1 MRSVLTSRLKL
12 RFSSSSSY
20 RALSSAGET
29 STSQTEVKPLKTEWY
44 GIGGFTRFASR
55 RDLEMCL
62 GDIKPLRVDPILD
75 VNMCSSGK
83 WAVLL
88 PITNFNTVKTIIF
101 GKNPKATCAPLTKDD
116 FNALRLASKFGI
128 TDRTVRFKN
137 VPSEV
142 GIDELRFFLQ
152 DYSLVDG
159 PLAITPVQFERRQP
173 FNQFLINFTTSEDAE
188 RVVLEKCFTLLEG
201 APVQMLWYN
210 C

>member
-1 MRSVLTSRLKL
+1 MIPN
-12 RFSSSSSY
+12 FSC
-20 RALSSAGET
+20 RVTPRVHANICRMALSSIGEA
-29 STSQTEVKPLKTEWY
+29 SVSASDLKPLKTEWY
-44 GIGGFTRFASR
+44 GVGGFTRFASR

-88 PITNFNTVKTIIF
+88 PITNCSIVKNIIA
-101 GKNPKATCAPLTKDD
+101 GKNPKATCAPLKKDD
-116 FNALRLASKFGI
+116 FNGLRLASKFGI
-128 TDRTVRFKN
+128 SDCTVRFRN

-152 DYSLVDG
+152 DYTLIDG

-173 FNQFLINFTTSEDAE
+173 FNQYLINFTTSEDAE